1 MNDHFIKKLTEII
14 EANLHNSH
22 FGVNELAAELKM
34 SRSTL
39 HRKVKSVSDKSVSE
53 FVREARL
60 RRSDELLQNNSGT
73 VSEIAFKVGFESD
86 SYFNRCFRDYYG
98 YSPGEVLK
106 GMHPPAAPEPLK
118 NIKTIRNKLKTSNV
132 ILIAAVM
139 ILLSVLTV
147 LYFENRQNKNIE
159 KTIAILP
166 PDYIGS
172 DSTYLHQLDG
182 TIMMILDNLSLI
194 GDMKKV
200 IPWIS
205 VQQYRNNIKTAV
217 EIAKEMD
224 VSYIVESNGMALE
237 DTFRLNI
244 KLINGKKGN
253 QLSYYHYEVDTEEF
267 IKLPINIAS
276 RIAGEIHAEI
286 THEEKGRIEKM
297 PTKNSTAWN
306 YFLLG
311 RELYDKGLS
320 NYYGKRYY
328 YLKGDTTIDVSF
340 DIFFQEAAKNFE
352 KAIENDNK
360 FAVAYAQLAIAYY
373 MLDTGNKIKQYS
385 IEINSNADK
394 AILLDSQNDVCLIS
408 KACDYI
414 NKRKNKFAIP
424 YLEKAVQYNP
434 NSVAAFRIL
443 ANVYNLVREAN
454 TEKYL
459 EYKLMAVKIN
469 SLDENIIQKSEDYR
483 LAARALRVAG
493 FYNEAETY
501 INKSI
506 ELNPENLGSVCE
518 KSELIIERD
527 NNYEKA
533 REILTDALLTDSLNT
548 EVLRYLFTNFY
559 LTNDYHSAFTFFN
572 KIYNI
577 DKTLKILPRKD
588 FSRLAVIC
596 NKLGMQTESENY
608 LKYFKEANR
617 VFVNSYVS
625 SLEMTRFYSLENN
638 QQKALDQLNIF
649 NQQKYHFIYSIR
661 MLKDDAVFENINSLP
676 EFKKTVSEL
685 ETKFWANHQKIK
697 ANLKDKRLL

>member
-1 MNDHFIKKLTEII
+1 
-14 EANLHNSH
+14 AN
-22 FGVNELAAELKM
+22 
-34 SRSTL
+34 
-39 HRKVKSVSDKSVSE
+39 
-53 FVREARL
+53 
-60 RRSDELLQNNSGT
+60 ELLQHNSGT
-73 VSEIAFKVGFESD
+73 VSEIAFMVGFDSD
-86 SYFNRCFRDYYG
+86 SYFNRCFKDYYG
-98 YSPGEVLK
+98 YSPGEILK
-106 GMHPPAAPEPLK
+106 GMHPPVTPEPQK
-118 NIKTIRNKLKTSNV
+118 NIKTIRNKLNISNV
-132 ILIAAVM
+132 IFIAAVM

-147 LYFENRQNKNIE
+147 LFFENRQNKNIE

-166 PDYIGS
+166 PEYIGS

-217 EIAKEMD
+217 EIEKEMD
-224 VSYIVESNGMALE
+224 VSYIVESNGMTLE
-237 DTFRLNI
+237 DTFRLNV
-244 KLINGKKGN
+244 KLINGEKGS

-267 IKLPINIAS
+267 IKLPMNIAS
-276 RIAGEIHAEI
+276 RIANEIHAKI
-286 THEEKGRIEKM
+286 TQEEKGKIGKV

-320 NYYGKRYY
+320 TYYAQRYN
-328 YLKGDTTIDVSF
+328 YLKGDTTINEGF
-340 DIFFQEAAKNFE
+340 DIFFQEAAKNFK

-373 MLDTGNKIKQYS
+373 MLDTGNEVKQYS
-385 IEINSNADK
+385 VEINSNADK

-414 NKRKNKFAIP
+414 NKKENRFAIP

-434 NSVAAFRIL
+434 NSVAAYRIL

-501 INKSI
+501 IDKSI

-527 NNYEKA
+527 NDYEKA
-533 REILTDALLTDSLNT
+533 REILFDALQTDSLNT

-559 LTNDYHSAFTFFN
+559 FTKDYYNAFTFFN

-588 FSRLAVIC
+588 FSRLVVIC

-617 VFVNSYVS
+617 TFVNSYVS

-638 QQKALDQLNIF
+638 KQKALDQLNIF

-661 MLKDDAVFENINSLP
+661 MLKDDAVFENINNLP

-685 ETKFWANHQKIK
+685 ETKFWANHQRIK
-697 ANLKDKRLL
+697 ANLKDKRLLLYHYSPKFLNLQSNRTPLLEF